1 MEGCFTLQ
9 WGWGGGAPWGGMGFD
24 EGGRVLKKIVGWEV
38 FPYAPPTVGN
48 PVKTEVFFQYRC
60 NCVHQL

>member
-1 MEGCFTLQ
+1 M
-9 WGWGGGAPWGGMGFD
+9 GGISFD

-60 NCVHQL
+60 KCVHQL